1 MWPGWSSTFQPRKPG
16 FTSATGFSGWHAPTG
31 SYAEYTAVPTGG
43 RTEPLARIPDSVP
56 DDQAAAL
63 PVAAIAALGSLELL
77 ALAPGQRLVVMG
89 AAGGVGGYA
98 VQMAVARGARVIA
111 TVRGDV
117 DASEARRLG
126 AEDVYDVDAVDAVHA
141 LRESH
146 PDGVDAVLDIV
157 NGPAGIKRD
166 AGRAPCTTLSSP
178 GSKPDPAAD
187 QITSP
192 LVANSP
198 AVAAPA

>member
-1 MWPGWSSTFQPRKPG
+1 M
-16 FTSATGFSGWHAPTG
+16 
-31 SYAEYTAVPTGG
+31 
-43 RTEPLARIPDSVP
+43 
-56 DDQAAAL
+56 
-63 PVAAIAALGSLELL
+63 AAIAALGSLELL

-157 NGPAGIKRD
+157 NGPAGDQARRG
-166 AGRAPCTTLSSP
+166 ARTLY
-178 GSKPDPAAD
+178 D
-187 QITSP
+187 
-192 LVANSP
+192 LVFTGLKA
-198 AVAAPA
+198 